1 MRVLFCGSGWLPM
14 VDTIRD
20 RVPRSVEV
28 LARDFSRSF
37 EEQLATAEV
46 ILPSNARIKAEQID
60 AAKAVR
66 LIQQP
71 AVGHDGIDKAA
82 AAARGIPVCNA
93 PRTNGEAVAE
103 AALFLMLAVAR
114 KLNTA
119 HRGFTARVMGEPV
132 GRELSRKTLLLV
144 GRGESGGRLKAI
156 AEGLGMQTRVVH
168 SKSARSELE
177 AHLAEADFVSIHC
190 PLTKETRGL
199 FDESAFAH
207 MKPGAILVNC
217 ARGPIVDRA
226 ALEGALDKLGGVGL
240 DVFWREPWD
249 PEEPLFEHPKVVTT
263 PHLGG
268 STAEAFGR
276 IADIVAENI
285 RRLDTGEPL
294 LHRVV

>member
-14 VDTIRD
+14 VDAIKR
-20 RVPRSVEV
+20 RVPPSVEV
-28 LARDFSRSF
+28 LVRDFSRPF

-60 AAKAVR
+60 AAEVLR

-71 AVGHDGIDKAA
+71 AVGHDGIDKDA

-93 PRTNGEAVAE
+93 PRTNGAAVAE

-114 KLNTA
+114 KLNVA
-119 HRGFTARVMGEPV
+119 RRGFAERVMGEPV
-132 GRELSRKTLLLV
+132 GRELGGRTLLLV
-144 GRGESGGRLKAI
+144 GRGESGGRLRAI
-156 AEGLGMQTRVVH
+156 AEGLGMRTLVVH
-168 SKSARSELE
+168 SKSSRHELE
-177 AHLAEADFVSIHC
+177 ERLAEADFVSIHC
-190 PLTKETRGL
+190 PLTKQTRGL
-199 FDESAFAH
+199 FDQAAFAR
-207 MKPGAILVNC
+207 MKEGAILVNC

-249 PEEPLFEHPKVVTT
+249 PEEPLLTHPKVVTT

-268 STAEAFGR
+268 STREAFGR
-276 IADIVAENI
+276 IADIVTENI